1 MKIQLYTDGSCDVH
15 GSKVGGYAVVKGPW
29 EQGKSDIEHI
39 IKSGAKSDTT
49 NNEMELTAIREAV
62 QWSIE
67 NDTPVVIKSDS
78 QYAIKSIAE
87 WSQNWRWNEEQQQY
101 FKKNGDK
108 VKNSSLIREIKVLI
122 ENAPEIAFEYVKGH
136 DTDTLNNF
144 ADCIANEMRKQRE
157 EEGGE
162 ETSSSNYEEIHGI
175 LHNQLNALHVYEI
188 DDSYIMAFE
197 AIDVNTVKKLK
208 QLGFDDIK
216 ILGIWKEHSTFI
228 KNEYVE
234 IQCKRG

>member
-29 EQGKSDIEHI
+29 EQGKGDIEHI

-122 ENAPEIAFEYVKGH
+122 KNAPEIAFEHVKGH
-136 DTDTLNNF
+136 DTDALNNF

-162 ETSSSNYEEIHGI
+162 
-175 LHNQLNALHVYEI
+175 
-188 DDSYIMAFE
+188 
-197 AIDVNTVKKLK
+197 
-208 QLGFDDIK
+208 
-216 ILGIWKEHSTFI
+216 
-228 KNEYVE
+228 
-234 IQCKRG
+234 